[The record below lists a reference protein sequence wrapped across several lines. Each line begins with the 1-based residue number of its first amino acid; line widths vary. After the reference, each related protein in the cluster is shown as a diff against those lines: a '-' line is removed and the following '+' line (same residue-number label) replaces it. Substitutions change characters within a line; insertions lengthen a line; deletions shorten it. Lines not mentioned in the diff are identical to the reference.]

1 MILTRRS
8 LLTFTSSVA
17 ALAATGVWA
26 DTTAPA
32 PDATAPAAPDAATTP
47 APAADAAAPV
57 IQDYGV
63 GDMNAKVKIDE
74 YLSFTCPHCE
84 HFHAEVYPKLKADY
98 IDTGKVRLN
107 YHEVYFDQYGLL
119 GAMVARCGGELRYVG
134 IVDMLYDKQR
144 DWAATS
150 DINEAVAALKKIA
163 LTAGMDG
170 AAVDTCLHDQKMAE
184 ALVAHYQSSVATA
197 FPNDSF
203 QGTPS
208 FIINGTSH
216 GNMSYEDLKKIL
228 DAELAK

>member
-8 LLTFTSSVA
+8 LLTLTSCVA

-32 PDATAPAAPDAATTP
+32 ATTP
-47 APAADAAAPV
+47 APDAPATPAPAPAADPAA
-57 IQDYGV
+57 IQDYGI

-119 GAMVARCGGELRYVG
+119 GAMVARCGGELRYIG
-134 IVDMLYDKQR
+134 IVDMLYDKLR

-150 DINEAVAALKKIA
+150 DINEAVDALKKIA
-163 LTAGMDG
+163 RTAGMED
-170 AAVDTCLHDQKMAE
+170 ATVDACLHDQKMAE

-208 FIINGTSH
+208 FIINGTTH
-216 GNMSYEDLKKIL
+216 ANMSYDDLKKII

>member
-1 MILTRRS
+1 MTLTRRS
-8 LLTFTSSVA
+8 LLTLTSCVA
-17 ALAATGVWA
+17 ALATSGAWA

-32 PDATAPAAPDAATTP
+32 ATTPAPDATTPATP
-47 APAADAAAPV
+47 APAADPAA
-57 IQDYGV
+57 IQDYGI
-63 GDMNAKVKIDE
+63 GDVNAKVQIAE

-84 HFHAEVYPKLKADY
+84 HFHAEVYPKLKAEY
-98 IDTGKVRLN
+98 IDTGKVRLT

-119 GAMVARCGGELRYVG
+119 GAMVARCGGEMRYIGV
-134 IVDMLYDKQR
+134 VDMLYDKQR
-144 DWAATS
+144 DWAGTS

-170 AAVDTCLHDQKMAE
+170 AAVDACLHDQKVAE

-208 FIINGTSH
+208 FIINGATH
-216 GNMSYEDLKKIL
+216 PNMSYEDLKKII